1 MYFFES
7 PLVQIGPVA
16 PVHPA
21 EPVMSISDKAPVN
34 PVEEEPKGLIE
45 ILILIVIL
53 FSPLQ
58 IYNKSLTVRTYS
70 RRKSAR
76 IGTRRAYSRRSSC

>member
-45 ILILIVIL
+45 IVILIVI
-53 FSPLQ
+53 
-58 IYNKSLTVRTYS
+58 
-70 RRKSAR
+70 
-76 IGTRRAYSRRSSC
+76 